1 MSTETVTILI
11 PVYNGGPFLTQA
23 IESALAQTWP
33 AIEVLV
39 VDDGSEDDG
48 HTERV
53 CRSFGDRIRYL
64 RRENGGV
71 GAALNTGIAAMTG
84 RYLSWLSHDDIYDPR
99 KVEVQMKAL
108 AAQPAACVIFGGYAT
123 MSEDGTVLAEIETG
137 SGYRSDQP
145 LWAILEG
152 RINGCTILL
161 DRALLERHGSFDIG
175 LPTTQDYELWW
186 RLALH
191 YPFIYVPGALV
202 RHRVHEG
209 QGSRGRRHIEEA
221 NLLWM
226 EMLEQVPEE
235 QARAHSGSEM
245 AFLLRARDFL
255 QITGYD
261 SAKQGADALI
271 RRRAAT
277 ISVGVVLGSRSPHE
291 AALAKVELTSS
302 GLDLAF
308 LLVDASPDQH
318 SLLIAD
324 SLSDKLSGDV
334 IGAPVDPKDLAARA
348 LAEFDTPI
356 FAFLPHDVSVSAF
369 WSAIAHLLRDPA
381 LDGTAIPQMVRSE
394 SGAHPL
400 GPLSGLIVRRNAL
413 SAALTRAVETR
424 SDFISSLGM
433 SNRLNVAAA

>member
-1 MSTETVTILI
+1 MSADTVTILI
-11 PVYNGGPFLTQA
+11 PVFNGGDFLTQA

-39 VDDGSEDDG
+39 VDDGSDDDG

-53 CRSFGDRIRYL
+53 CRAFGSRIRYL

-84 RYLSWLSHDDIYDPR
+84 RYLTWLSHDDLYDPR

-108 AAQPAACVIFGGYAT
+108 AAQPGPCVIFGGYAT
-123 MSEDGTVLAEIETG
+123 MSEDGTILAEIETNA
-137 SGYRSDQP
+137 GYRSDQP

-161 DRALLERHGSFDIG
+161 ERALLERQGGFDVG

-191 YPFIYVPGALV
+191 YPFVYVPGALV

-221 NLLWM
+221 SLLWM
-226 EMLEQVPEE
+226 EMLERVPEE
-235 QARAHSGSEM
+235 MARSHAGSEM
-245 AFLLRARDFL
+245 AFLLRARKFL

-271 RRRAAT
+271 RRRAET
-277 ISVGVVLGSRSPHE
+277 IRVGVVLSSRSLRE
-291 AALAKVELTSS
+291 AAVARAEFVSS
-302 GLDLAF
+302 GLDLAV
-308 LLVDASPDQH
+308 LLVDASSDRQGLLVAG
-318 SLLIAD
+318 SLATGLFADIVGSPIDLKDLIARTLAGLD
-324 SLSDKLSGDV
+324 
-334 IGAPVDPKDLAARA
+334 APIL
-348 LAEFDTPI
+348 
-356 FAFLPHDVSVSAF
+356 AFLPQDVSAASF
-369 WSAIAHLLRDPA
+369 WTAVAHLLSDPT
-381 LDGTAIPQMVRSE
+381 LDGTAIPQRTGE
-394 SGAHPL
+394 PGTDPL
-400 GPLSGLIVRRNAL
+400 GPLAGLVVRRDAL
-413 SAALTRAVETR
+413 STALNRAIETR
-424 SDFISSLGM
+424 SDVISSLGM
-433 SNRLNVAAA
+433 SSRFDVVAA